1 MSYTMHEIQGG
12 VTEGECYERFGSR
25 CGLPAYR
32 RFGALLSQNLRKG
45 GRGMNELLKREAAD
59 ALEDRKK
66 QARKLGEEAG
76 TKMLGPMF
84 LMLAVVLIMIV
95 VPAFFTIQI

>member
-1 MSYTMHEIQGG
+1 
-12 VTEGECYERFGSR
+12 
-25 CGLPAYR
+25 
-32 RFGALLSQNLRKG
+32 
-45 GRGMNELLKREAAD
+45 MNELLKREAAD